1 MLKILSYGR
10 NSQSIR
16 GDANARQKINLRS
29 YQICNYIYK
38 VKVHH
43 GLFGDNILWFLPS
56 KRSASQQQVAQSLSL
71 TIPLYLEDCQS
82 WNYSQGVHD
91 QDFFILAKNWTSCSL
106 KFTWYGC
113 KSAVHDNLLSVS
125 LASFF
130 FMNYFF
136 NIPIVYTEICIS
148 YICPCKS

>member
-82 WNYSQGVHD
+82 
-91 QDFFILAKNWTSCSL
+91 
-106 KFTWYGC
+106 YGTIAMAFMIRTF
-113 KSAVHDNLLSVS
+113 SFWQRTELHALWSSVGMAIKV
-125 LASFF
+125 L
-130 FMNYFF
+130 
-136 NIPIVYTEICIS
+136 YTIIIYYQS
-148 YICPCKS
+148 R